1 MKTHIIQNKNGE
13 FILFLPHTCRFF
25 KISKSVKNIV
35 LDLEKGINRKIIVDK
50 YNIDFEKYEKI
61 FEFINQEIIE
71 APRNIDKVKQ
81 ISKLAL
87 HIVNGCN
94 LNCIYCYAN
103 GGTYNS
109 TSSVI
114 SNKTLKQTIDT
125 FYNRFDCIECC
136 LLYTS
141 DAADDLTTV

>member
-61 FEFINQEIIE
+61 FELVNQEIIE
-71 APRNIDKVKQ
+71 VPKI
-81 ISKLAL
+81 
-87 HIVNGCN
+87 
-94 LNCIYCYAN
+94 
-103 GGTYNS
+103 
-109 TSSVI
+109 
-114 SNKTLKQTIDT
+114 
-125 FYNRFDCIECC
+125 
-136 LLYTS
+136 
-141 DAADDLTTV
+141 